1 MFHLLLYKH
10 EISVVLMFSK
20 LLKIMPKLRE
30 ITSKL
35 MQNYALISY

>member
-1 MFHLLLYKH
+1 MFRLLLYIH

-20 LLKIMPKLRE
+20 LLEIMPKLRE

-35 MQNYALISY
+35 MQNYV